1 MAELSFICSNCL
13 DFPEHILMAFCINF
27 IHKLAAAIKD
37 KQRCSWNLGNIFKST
52 RMGRSH

>member
-1 MAELSFICSNCL
+1 MAELPFICSNYL

-52 RMGRSH
+52 SMGRSH